1 MEDLLNIQATHT
13 MTLTPADPQT
23 EASSQERVGI
33 LLQDGLLSIGIPPRP
48 AVLDNIEQEMRSK
61 TPNTAALEKIISLDV
76 GVSAGLLKIA
86 NSAFFGFSGRV
97 RSVQEALQILGLNT
111 VASTIAALSLK
122 KSFSHVPRM
131 ERFWDSSAAIAQIS
145 AWLTSQIAWPEH
157 RIKANEAYTFGLFRD
172 TGIPVLMA
180 NYADYIE
187 ILRTANQEDRQ
198 AFTVIEDEELGVN
211 HAMIGAK
218 LAKEWR
224 LPIEYGAAI
233 EYHHDADAIG
243 GGKPHLIPDIARYF
257 IALSQLAEH
266 LFQQASGLNSTKEW
280 GKLGEV
286 CLGILRLDEKD
297 SEQLL
302 ESMKSS
308 RAHVER

>member
-1 MEDLLNIQATHT
+1 MNS
-13 MTLTPADPQT
+13 TLADTQT
-23 EASSQERVGI
+23 DAPPQERVEV

-48 AVLDNIEQEMRSK
+48 AVLDNIEQEMHSK
-61 TPNTAALEKIISLDV
+61 TPNYTALEKIIRLDV

-122 KSFSHVPRM
+122 KSFSHVPSL

-145 AWLTSQIAWPEH
+145 AWLATQIQLPEY
-157 RIKANEAYTFGLFRD
+157 RIKPNEAYTFGLFRD
-172 TGIPVLMA
+172 TGIPVLIA
-180 NYADYIE
+180 NYSDYIE
-187 ILRTANQEDRQ
+187 ILKAANQESSQ
-198 AFTVIEDEELGVN
+198 AFTAIEDEELGVN

-224 LPIEYGAAI
+224 LPIEFGAAI
-233 EYHHDADAIG
+233 EFHHDREAIG
-243 GGKPHLIPDIARYF
+243 GEKPQWVPDIARHF

-266 LFQQASGLNSTKEW
+266 LFQQATGLNRTMEW
-280 GKLGEV
+280 EKLGAV
-286 CLGILRLDEKD
+286 CLGVLKLE
-297 SEQLL
+297 EQETEALL
-302 ESMKSS
+302 ESMKNSK
-308 RAHVER
+308 AHIER